1 MHRATLLLAVPVV
14 FVAPLRAQ
22 KTFEGA
28 VSLNVTGENG
38 KTVAMNYLL
47 KDGKMR
53 MDQGADGR
61 QIGIIMDGPAKKMLI
76 IMTAQHMYME
86 REMPTPAEL
95 KSTGESIKRPV
106 VTKTGRT
113 EIIAGYKCEHLTI
126 TGDDGTTD
134 ACVTSELDASFMSF
148 GGNPMAPSK
157 PETGWSSSLERAS
170 FPLKAQ
176 KGDRVIMEVTKIE
189 RKSLDA
195 SLFVAPEGFQ
205 KMGMPGG
212 MPGMP
217 GRKPPL
223 R

>member
-1 MHRATLLLAVPVV
+1 MHRTALLL
-14 FVAPLRAQ
+14 FVLAAPLGAQ

-53 MDQGADGR
+53 LEQGADGR
-61 QIGIIMDGPAKKMLI
+61 QMGIIMDGPGKKMLI
-76 IMTAQHMYME
+76 IMTAQRMYIE
-86 REMPTPAEL
+86 REMLTPAEM
-95 KSTGESIKRPV
+95 KATGEGMKRPAI
-106 VTKTGRT
+106 TKTGRT

-134 ACVTSELDASFMSF
+134 ACVTSELGASFMSF
-148 GGNPMAPSK
+148 GGNPMAPPK
-157 PETGWSSSLERAS
+157 PETSWSSSLERAS

-195 SLFVAPEGFQ
+195 ALFAAPEGFQ
-205 KMGMPGG
+205 KMGMPGS

>member
-1 MHRATLLLAVPVV
+1 VLM
-14 FVAPLRAQ
+14 
-22 KTFEGA
+22 
-28 VSLNVTGENG
+28 
-38 KTVAMNYLL
+38 
-47 KDGKMR
+47 
-53 MDQGADGR
+53 
-61 QIGIIMDGPAKKMLI
+61 
-76 IMTAQHMYME
+76 IMTAQKMYIE
-86 REMPTPAEL
+86 REMPTSAEL
-95 KSTGESIKRPV
+95 TSTGEGMKRPT

-113 EIIAGYKCEHLTI
+113 EIVAGYKCEHMTI
-126 TGDDGTTD
+126 AGDDGTTD
-134 ACVTSELDASFMSF
+134 ACVTTELGAGFMSF
-148 GGNPMAPSK
+148 GGNPMAPPK

-195 SLFVAPEGFQ
+195 SLFAAPEGFQ

-217 GRKPPL
+217 TRKPP